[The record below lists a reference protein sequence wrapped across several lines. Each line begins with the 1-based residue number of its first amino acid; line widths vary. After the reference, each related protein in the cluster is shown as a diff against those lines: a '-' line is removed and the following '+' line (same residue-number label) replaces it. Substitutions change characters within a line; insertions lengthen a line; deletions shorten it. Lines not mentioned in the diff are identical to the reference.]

1 MDLYNERCGMEQE
14 GRARRRASP
23 QASEGT
29 GSQQGTVLAAGQLQ
43 LLTM

>member
-14 GRARRRASP
+14 GRARCRASP